1 MLCDKHTSFNLQIK
15 KAHFLVDFLLYNGK
29 SLFLNTTIATMK
41 IQSAPAINPILTYHI
56 LYAPSAISFGRNSV
70 NNDRFFI
77 HSNLSLNFPTISN
90 TKNKIVK
97 LAE

>member
-1 MLCDKHTSFNLQIK
+1 MYILEISFLQKRK
-15 KAHFLVDFLLYNGK
+15 KPTFSVDFLIYNGK

-41 IQSAPAINPILTYHI
+41 IQSAPAVKPILTGHI
-56 LYAPSAISFGRNSV
+56 LYVPSAISFGRNNV
-70 NNDRFFI
+70 NKDIFLI